1 MNEKA
6 FEMLNFQLRRLNT
19 NQFKRFLEILDRIKS
34 DHDETLR
41 KLRLNIPSVYHK
53 DVDLANSLTESKKD
67 FLRKEILSVGND
79 TFRGIEAELNQFDI
93 NFK

>member
-34 DHDETLR
+34 DHEETLR
-41 KLRLNIPSVYHK
+41 KLRLTVPSNYHK
-53 DVDLANSLTESKKD
+53 DIDLANSFTDFKKD
-67 FLRKEILSVGND
+67 FLRKEVLNIGND
-79 TFRGIEAELNQFDI
+79 TFRGIEAEINQFDI